1 MIWFDTQTDIV
12 KCEYIIIQDIKI
24 VSMDWTSET
33 EAKKN
38 TERRRQ
44 QNMNI
49 FVCVYKYILNSI
61 RFVHFSYLHCYILGQ
76 TCFNES
82 MT

>member
-33 EAKKN
+33 EAKKTQREDDN
-38 TERRRQ
+38 RTW
-44 QNMNI
+44 I
-49 FVCVYKYILNSI
+49 FLCV
-61 RFVHFSYLHCYILGQ
+61 
-76 TCFNES
+76 
-82 MT
+82 

>member
-33 EAKKN
+33 EAKKKHREKTT
-38 TERRRQ
+38 TEHEY
-44 QNMNI
+44 
-49 FVCVYKYILNSI
+49 FCVCI
-61 RFVHFSYLHCYILGQ
+61 
-76 TCFNES
+76 
-82 MT
+82 